1 MKNSKKWEELNPYK
15 IALTQ
20 LERVAK
26 KISLDP
32 GIHEKLKYPKRTLI
46 VSIPIYMDDGSLKVF
61 EGYRVQHS
69 LERGPAKGGVRFHPD
84 VTLDEVKALAM
95 WMTWKCAVVNIPF
108 GGAKGGVICD
118 PMKMS
123 LREIESLTRRYTSEI
138 GIIIGPEKD
147 ILAPDVN
154 TNPQIMSW
162 MMDTYSMNVG
172 YSVPGVVTGKPLDIG
187 GSKGRLHAT
196 GRGVAIIVEETLKLI
211 GMKPQQTTVAIQGF
225 GNVGSATAKF
235 LNDMGYKIIGITDVS
250 GGIFDE
256 AGININELLKFTS
269 ARQPPFIKG
278 FIGGEFEKSVKSANE
293 RLFKLKVDI
302 LIPAALESQIT
313 SDNVA
318 TIRAK
323 VIVEAANG
331 PTTPEAGR
339 ILRENNIMVVPDI
352 LANAGGVTVSYF
364 EWVQDLQAKFWKE
377 EDIDINLVD
386 IMRGA
391 FNDVIK
397 IAKREKV
404 DLRMAAYILA
414 IKKVARAAKL
424 RGIYP

>member
-15 IALTQ
+15 IALAQ

-32 GIHEKLKYPKRTLI
+32 GLHEKLKYPKRTLI

-250 GGIFDE
+250 GGVFDE

-269 ARQPPFIKG
+269 TRQPPFIKG

-313 SDNVA
+313 SDNVS

>member
-15 IALTQ
+15 IALQQ
-20 LERVAK
+20 LDKVAK
-26 KISLDP
+26 KISLDA
-32 GIHEKLKYPKRTLI
+32 GLHEKLKYPKRTLI

-118 PMKMS
+118 PLKMS
-123 LREIESLTRRYTSEI
+123 LNELESLTRRYTSEI

-147 ILAPDVN
+147 IPAPDVN
-154 TNPQIMSW
+154 TDAQIMSW

-172 YSVPGVVTGKPLDIG
+172 YSVPGVVTGKPLDLG

-211 GMKPQQTTVAIQGF
+211 GIKPKQATVAIQGF

-235 LNDMGYKIIGITDVS
+235 LNDMGCKIIGITDVS
-250 GGIFDE
+250 GGVFDE

-269 ARQPPFIKG
+269 TKTPPFIKG
-278 FIGGEFEKSVKSANE
+278 FTGGEFEKDVKTANE
-293 RLFKLKVDI
+293 RLFKLKVDV

-313 SDNVA
+313 SNNA
-318 TIRAK
+318 SAIRAK

-377 EDIDINLVD
+377 EEIDTNLVD

-391 FNDVIK
+391 FNDVLK

-404 DLRMAAYILA
+404 DMRMAAYILA